1 MQTIKCVVVG
11 DGNVGK
17 TCMLISFTENSFPT
31 DYMPTVF
38 DNYSTQVNVDDKVYQ
53 LELWDTAGQD
63 ATYDKTRQISYPQT
77 EVFLICF
84 SVVAP
89 VSYNNIM
96 TKWAPEIREHCPNTP
111 VILVGTKIDLRI
123 DKETTNALRKEGLS
137 PVTFD
142 QGTQK
147 AKELKFNKYMECSA
161 LTQKGLKSIF
171 DEAVRCAKC
180 IPARRETIGSSPTNA
195 ATTTNNSSANTNRT
209 SANSNASTT
218 QANAKKS
225 ATGNSTDS
233 GCSIS

>member
-1 MQTIKCVVVG
+1 MG
-11 DGNVGK
+11 NDNVGK

-89 VSYNNIM
+89 VSYNNIT

-137 PVTFD
+137 PITFD

-180 IPARRETIGSSPTNA
+180 IPARSATTSSSTNA
-195 ATTTNNSSANTNRT
+195 ATTNNSSATNNRT
-209 SANSNASTT
+209 SSNASAP

-225 ATGNSTDS
+225 ATGNSNES